1 MLNIP
6 ESLVSDLASLDLG
19 IRYMYTVRIL
29 IWLDGQW
36 IMFREKSIL
45 ETGWCIWHQVLI
57 VDYCI
62 VNSNSIQMQ
71 GSRYHLIF
79 G

>member
-29 IWLDGQW
+29 IWLDDSESCL
-36 IMFREKSIL
+36 EKSL
-45 ETGWCIWHQVLI
+45 
-57 VDYCI
+57 Y
-62 VNSNSIQMQ
+62 
-71 GSRYHLIF
+71 
-79 G
+79 